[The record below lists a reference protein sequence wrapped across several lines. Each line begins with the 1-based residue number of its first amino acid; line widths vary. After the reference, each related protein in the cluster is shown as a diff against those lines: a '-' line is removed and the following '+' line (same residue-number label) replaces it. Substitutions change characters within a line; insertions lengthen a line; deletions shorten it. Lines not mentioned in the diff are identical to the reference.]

1 MHLSGGGITLPSFFV
16 DAQSV
21 TIPGI
26 DLRDYYVLKVNPN
39 QVEDVWYATATQ
51 GIYCRKYT
59 VGSDTYYLA
68 PATDDLEWLYL
79 ENEGY
84 SPKYGFKSVV
94 GSSGKSIKPGTTFCR
109 IKVSDFKPGEIITV
123 TTDEMSKIR
132 TQTVTV
138 KYINPKNASTDEFF
152 LAINNVDEYGLNST
166 WRRDYNE
173 YFKNGQFTYT
183 IEPNTEHEVYA
194 VKKGGYSIGVI
205 DGEEKKD
212 YYYYQTRGGDGQLW
226 LYPSY
231 FCNLRNKIDA
241 GVKTH
246 TIELYQDLPFDL
258 VPLRI
263 EVDNSR
269 NKNGIQSREDL
280 LDVIK
285 NVYVDGTAVPAAE
298 WKSESFK
305 VRNGGSV
312 QIEYNKAVSISNP
325 SDSQVGFASYSNKLD
340 GVKIGWQEPYYVNKT
355 LQPAFTVKT
364 YDPNKKFVFTA
375 DVYYNVPWKYTISV
389 QDYANTTAWLNGV
402 GYSYPDSNPREIT
415 NSAKAPVIHPLYKN
429 DLTQQ
434 NPKVYTEVIVDGVT
448 VPLDEN
454 GCYTPKKRGE
464 KITIPAAKA
473 LTRNIPI
480 QIYANLNG
488 QSSAQIYLDPK
499 QKFARTRVNLKQ
511 GWNTVNVAASDLPLG
526 KNSSLGVMTKY
537 GERNALSTSY
547 SSGYYSFDGTE
558 NLTSGSKLKFYAGNS
573 TPNYLYFT
581 VNKEVTATF
590 YEDGEVIPASTVKFY
605 DGAQIKIVPSR
616 KKDVVLYKTTGTYIQ
631 PDAEGNFNMT
641 VNSSGGNYIL
651 RKADDVITIN
661 SPENMSICLEN
672 PVNDELVRLNGSGNE
687 TYTFP
692 YDPVF
697 DQSYSLRFY
706 DPDETYLVK
715 NVTSTPAGVT
725 WDEATSTVS
734 GIKKG
739 MQLNV
744 IAEANPNAQYY
755 NIYVVPGQYDNVG
768 DDSEYSVVILYNGP
782 GSPQQLKTLKFG
794 PNKVY
799 LSSKNFPV
807 KIGRYQD
814 SYGQDFVDY
823 SATLGVFKDGYH
835 CFGGR
840 LPNCINYIFNPEFTT
855 GEYVVDEP
863 QIIEGYIMPDLDPFA
878 RLQITKKT
886 NVLKNYQ
893 YGIYPTTELLEW
905 STYSDPLIP
914 VSPGGKLRLHF
925 DTPTGGYSAQDIAA
939 RLVKSRTVSYGV
951 EDPEKIVGTY
961 YPDENGYVT
970 VPLPTMD
977 EGFSKNNYD
986 CDETLHYELRLIL
999 NEIPICFQSE
1009 DGEILSN
1016 IGEITVGE
1024 SSKVRGTPEY
1034 VPYYVYEVA
1043 GNSAVTLPLTNINK
1057 VKNGVLSYLTSV
1069 ETESG
1074 KSVAFDSKTGVITGL
1089 GKEYTG
1095 SGDGDDPLLLTLKMS
1110 ELTLDKDLTFIVDGS
1125 FDTNDLTLGKG
1136 TEFQNVISLKSNV
1149 TTTVQYNTAQT
1160 PMWLNMYSLGGTLL
1174 KRKYYTPNIYY
1185 NGTLVSEGATLSVI
1199 PTASQL
1205 PSIPENAVVRI
1216 LSSKKEG
1223 TVSFNVEENM
1233 SVIISK
1239 DNEEVSPNE
1248 SYTVA
1253 KGTVIKVRKTADED
1267 RDLAVYRNGV
1277 KLTND
1282 ELENGFAVSND
1293 QEVVRICENR
1303 NKVTFAAAGSTDLS
1317 KLEIM
1322 DNEGNVYEVSS
1333 TSPTLSLLPTV
1344 EQLYIVYKVDGKYIS
1359 GVSCSPTTMK
1369 FNEGNSELS
1378 GLCNGTVTIST
1389 KDIVRNK
1396 EVNVYFDSYQIQD
1409 ANILLGNGKPLATS
1423 QSIKGGNQTIT
1434 FGEED
1439 LPLIFT
1445 LPNSYLDENGNAPT
1459 DPTMLPTVQVDGKD
1473 IPYTPEKGGYVLPAD
1488 AFANGKSPLIRIY
1501 PAVPTAYTISYM
1513 VEPGI
1518 NFSAVPDGKEAEKL
1532 TEAGSAEY
1540 LSGTKVVLK
1549 ATSQKSGEEVYISDN
1564 MGEITSGTSV
1574 EYSFDVNQSQ
1584 SFKVQRRKVAIK
1596 LYSDTDWDNISVS
1609 GAGFHYEMYDAA
1621 SELEFPQGTT
1631 QLSFRSSSDEKRVSG
1646 IVDKKTGANMTYDKT
1661 TGIVSGV
1668 TDGAEMTIQMS
1679 PLTRE
1684 KTVRL
1689 FLEDNDELA
1698 TTKLILSKDK
1708 AVEKEVTFRPGYRD
1722 VAYSDDDRP
1731 LTVKPTAPI
1740 TLYLNNTKQ
1749 TAGAEGDYT
1758 LPADMVENSV
1768 VKVYGNEQQPVKVTY
1783 EIDSEKFSV
1792 DVTHDGIRTV
1802 NTAQTHTELPGTEIL
1817 IAVDKKTLAARV
1829 AAARKAKAKAANVN
1843 GDTEVNV
1850 NGNVIEADENDG
1862 MYHITLLPEHAAA
1875 GMKITVKVP
1884 DLIEGGV
1891 TYSGDG
1897 KTLISVD
1904 PNYSGDIVIREGV
1917 TTIKSN
1923 AFNGAT
1929 GVSSVVVPN
1938 TVTTIE
1944 KNAFSGATN
1953 MENVILGTGVKTVA
1967 SDAFT
1972 GCTSLNKV
1980 AYPEGLKNVTVPAE
1994 AVAVPYKG
2002 TGDNVTVENGCV
2014 IGVDPATK
2022 EKTLYF
2028 VSSPAEVDANGK
2040 FVIPAGVAAI
2050 APNAFNKC
2058 DNIKTVEIGEDVKT
2072 ISAGA
2077 FAGCGNITEVA
2088 FTGSTLPTIAA
2099 GSFDEKVAANAK
2111 VTVPD
2116 TKVETTSGTA
2126 VNVKVTPDLA
2136 GKAEPKV
2143 AVVGGTP
2150 DSNGNLSIPAEV
2162 TVNGKK
2168 LTVTEI
2174 APDAFK
2180 GNAAVKKVTIP
2191 ETVTEVGAGAFS
2203 GNANLTEVTVADGK
2217 TPVAFGADAFK
2228 DSKVTTVYQGR
2239 NTDGEPFKGT
2249 STITNVTIGGNVTEI
2264 GAGEYAG
2271 CSAITDI
2278 TFKGETVPKVDE
2290 SGFEKS
2296 VSGNANVHVPADKEA
2311 EYKKNLGNAG
2321 FTSNN
2326 VEGTDLSVTVIDG
2339 IRYKVTENADGT
2351 QTVTITGG
2359 KPNAEGVLPIKTEVE
2374 IGGVKLPVVAIAPKA
2389 FDGVTGIKEIKFE
2402 GAGNPTIAED
2412 SFDASTIS
2420 SAKVTPAVATI
2431 EVSNGES
2438 LMETIQVTVTPDITG
2453 KTPSKVVVTGGAP
2466 DSEGNLVIPANVN
2479 LGGKPVAITEVAP
2492 KAFEGNTDI
2501 KSVTIPETVTEV
2513 GAGAFKGCT
2522 QINEISFEGEVPPTI
2537 ATDTF
2542 EPSVSE
2548 NAVVKVPEA
2557 SKEAYDKKFE
2567 NNFENI
2573 VGSDKEVVSVGGIRY
2588 EVETSA
2594 NGTRTVKVIGGKPDA
2609 NGVLTIMPEVTVNGE
2624 TLPVT
2629 AIAPDAFSK
2638 ENGNVTKV
2646 VIPETVT
2653 EIPTGAFTGCSSIS
2667 EVEFKGTVP
2676 PAIAEGAF
2684 NKTVTENENV
2694 KVTVPE
2700 INVSSGGSN
2709 VIVKVTPDLG
2719 GKEQPTVTVEGGTP
2733 DSNGKIVIP
2742 SEVTVGNQK
2751 LPVTEIAPK
2760 AFENNKEVTS
2770 VTIPGTV
2777 TEVGEGAFSGNSNL
2791 TNVTISSG
2799 EGTINF
2805 GNDVFEGS
2813 NLKEVYQ
2820 GRNTDG
2826 NPFAGQT
2833 TITGV
2838 TVGGNVTEI
2847 GAGEFAGSTGIK
2859 NIEFEGT
2866 TPPAVD
2872 SSAFDN
2878 TVKNNAQVRVPAEA
2892 EEEYKKE
2899 VGTDFKKP
2907 IEVEE
2912 TIEGP
2917 QTVDGIKYE
2926 IVVKEDG
2933 SKSVKVVGG
2942 EPDTTGTL
2950 TIPAEVKIGNKTYPV
2965 TEIAPKSFEGNEEV
2979 KKVVIPETV
2988 TEIGEGAFSGNSNIT
3003 EVEFKG
3009 ETLPEIAQGSFDKSV
3024 AEKAKVTAPEIK
3036 IEVGNGETITVA
3048 VVPDLAGKEEPKV
3061 TVTGGTPDKEG
3072 NLTIPAEVTIKGE
3085 KVAVKEIAPEAFKG
3099 NGEIKKV
3106 TIPETV
3112 TEVGEGAFSENKNLK
3127 EVVIENG
3134 KDPIDF
3140 GENVFEGSNV
3150 EEVYQGRNT
3159 EGEPFSGNTELKNVT
3174 IGENVTEI
3182 SKGEFAGSTGIKEI
3196 TFKGTTPPEISE
3208 GGFDQTVVENKGVK
3222 VTTPSVEVEVG
3233 NGEKITVSVVP
3244 DLGGKENPKV
3254 TVTGGSPDKEG
3265 NLTIPSEVT
3274 VNGEKLP
3281 VTEIAPEAFKGNEE
3295 IKKVTIPET
3304 VTEVGEGA
3312 FSGNKNLTEV
3322 EIADGKEPIEFRENV
3337 FTGTNIEEVYQ
3348 GRNTEGEPFSG
3359 NTDLK
3364 NVTIGGNVT
3373 EIGEG
3378 EFKGSSN
3385 ITDITFE
3392 GTTPPSVSKD
3402 SFDKDVTDNA
3412 NVKVP
3417 EENKEDYEKEV
3428 GDNFKKELEGVD
3440 VNTVTINGIT
3450 YEVVTNRKG
3459 EKSVTVVGGKPDEKG
3474 TLTIPGEVEI
3484 HGVKLPVTEIAPEA
3498 FKGETGIKEVVFEG
3512 SVPPAIAKNSF
3523 EPEVAATAKVT
3534 VTETSIEVATGE
3546 NTTETIKVTV
3556 TPDLAGKAKPVVTV
3570 TGGKADEEG
3579 NLNIPPQVTI
3589 DGQTLNVNK
3598 IAPEAFK
3605 GDNEVKK
3612 VIIPA
3617 TVTEVGEGAFSGN
3630 SNLTQVVIA
3639 EGKAPISFGEN
3650 VFTGTNIEEVYQGR
3664 DTEGEPFSGNKTI
3677 TDLTI
3682 GGNVTEIGE
3691 GEFKGTDK
3699 ITEIT
3704 FEGEEPP
3711 TVEKGA
3717 FDEDVTNKATVKVP
3731 EENKEDYDKNLGT
3744 DFKDIEG
3751 VNTSSVTVNGIT
3763 YEIVTNEKGEK
3774 SVKVTGCEPEATAT
3788 GTLTIPAEVE
3798 IHGVKLPV
3806 TEIAPEAFK
3815 GVTEIKEV
3823 VFEGAVPPAIA
3834 ENSFE
3839 KSVVENATVK
3849 VPATEVKVSNGDNL
3863 TETIIVTVTPDLSGK
3878 SEPTVTV
3885 EGGSPDKQGNMNIP
3899 AEVTING
3906 EKLTV
3911 TKIAEEAF
3919 KGNSNITK
3927 VTIPGTVTEVGEGAF
3942 SGNKNL
3948 TEVLIADGKEPISF
3962 GEDVFAGTKVET
3974 VYQGRNTEGEPFAGN
3989 ANIKEVTI
3997 GGTVTEIGAGEFK
4010 GCSEIEKIN
4019 FETTTPPSVAGDS
4032 FDDEVSKNATV
4043 TVPEESV
4050 KEYDKEFKSE
4060 FSHIESTNTSI
4071 VTIDGIKYEIVTDK
4085 DGEKSV
4091 TVVGGKPDEKGT
4103 LTIPGELEIHGTKV
4117 PVTEIAPEAFK
4128 GVTDIKEVKF
4138 EGSVPPVIAENSF
4151 EKSVVEN
4158 AKVTVP
4164 ETEVKTEKGE
4174 TLTVTVTPD
4183 LSGKEESKVSVT
4195 GTTVDP
4201 DGNITIPTEV
4211 TVGGKTLPVT
4221 EVTPDAIEGNRETKN
4236 VIVPEGVT
4244 VTVPDSMKEKVK
4256 VVEVPD
4262 DVELIFETKKDE
4274 NGKDIINPA
4283 TGEPEKTGVILGV
4296 KKDAEDKE
4304 TPTVLVSVPKDLTE
4318 YEIPETVTEIN
4329 KEAFKGCDELENI
4342 EIPEGVTKIGEGA
4355 FEGSGIKEVTVPNTV
4370 KEIGEGA
4377 FKGCD
4382 NLETLVIGGGVDPE
4396 KVGKDILPTGENSNL
4411 SKVVVP
4417 DSIKDKV
4424 ITDEGEDPEKPT
4436 EPVKKIT
4443 VVEYPKG
4450 TEIHVDPETG
4460 LITGQTPDAKENGKD
4475 KDDLLISVP
4484 NPDEKGDFTLPDGID
4499 KINGNAFEGCDNITK
4514 VDGLDKVD
4522 EIGSGAFE
4530 GCSSLTEVKL
4540 PDGIKEIGA
4549 GTFEGCDN
4557 LEKVEIPESVTKIG
4571 ENAFTGTSVKVVTL
4585 PETVT
4590 EIGAGAFEGCKELEN
4605 VNIPANVESIGENA
4619 FKGCE
4624 KITEVEIP
4632 EKVTEIGAGSFEGC
4646 TSLTKVTIPEGV
4658 TTIGENAFAG
4668 TAIKEVVLP
4677 EGVAEIGAGAFENCE
4692 NLTKVIL
4699 PATSEIETIPENT
4712 FKGCT
4717 NLVEVT
4723 IPGSVTEIGAGAFE
4737 GCENLSSI
4745 GIPPTVEKVDA
4756 DAFKG
4761 CTSLNDPD
4769 AKVVYP
4775 DNLEGIFPQG
4785 VGVSYPKD
4793 EAEIDEENGMIYT
4806 ATEVY
4811 YVPSDAKEV
4820 TIPVGVETIGAKAFQ
4835 GCDNLTEVTIP
4846 VTVENIGK
4854 DAFKGCTALKEV
4866 SIPNDVKTIEEGAFK
4881 GCTSLEEVNL
4891 GNGVRSI
4898 GEEAFSG
4905 CTSLK
4910 TVDIHS
4916 NVESI
4921 GTGAFKGC
4929 GIEELHLGT
4938 GIKTIGKDAFAG
4950 NEIKTVAISAQTAPK
4965 LEDGVLTGAENAKL
4979 YVQGAAAANVYKNAA
4994 GWSKYN
5000 PLQMTVAEQITTT
5013 SPKAI
5018 ALSFDNNSV
5027 QLNATLLPEDATMGK
5042 IFWESSNPDH
5052 VRVDNTGKVT
5062 LVNGKRARSEADALV
5077 TITARTMYHNGPIC
5091 EFTINDLTTGVTIVS
5106 EDGTVSFD
5114 ELNGLIQVYTLDG
5127 KQMKLD
5133 GSRLEK
5139 GIYIIKMNGKTQKV
5153 NIQ

>member
-1 MHLSGGGITLPSFFV
+1 MKHRLRLLAIGCMGFISLTQSQVWAADGDQFSYTYEGNTIKYVVISEVDKTCKTLAGTKSGSSYKSNQTLSNTAKVILPEKVKNEATDTEYTLTTIGEYCFYKTTAKNITLPESITTLEPYAF
-16 DAQSV
+16 AYCQS
-21 TIPGI
+21 
-26 DLRDYYVLKVNPN
+26 L
-39 QVEDVWYATATQ
+39 TA
-51 GIYCRKYT
+51 INLPE
-59 VGSDTYYLA
+59 S
-68 PATDDLEWLYL
+68 
-79 ENEGY
+79 
-84 SPKYGFKSVV
+84 
-94 GSSGKSIKPGTTFCR
+94 
-109 IKVSDFKPGEIITV
+109 ITV
-123 TTDEMSKIR
+123 I
-132 TQTVTV
+132 
-138 KYINPKNASTDEFF
+138 P
-152 LAINNVDEYGLNST
+152 NNL
-166 WRRDYNE
+166 
-173 YFKNGQFTYT
+173 
-183 IEPNTEHEVYA
+183 
-194 VKKGGYSIGVI
+194 
-205 DGEEKKD
+205 
-212 YYYYQTRGGDGQLW
+212 
-226 LYPSY
+226 LYE
-231 FCNLRNKIDA
+231 CRA
-241 GVKTH
+241 
-246 TIELYQDLPFDL
+246 
-258 VPLRI
+258 
-263 EVDNSR
+263 
-269 NKNGIQSREDL
+269 
-280 LDVIK
+280 
-285 NVYVDGTAVPAAE
+285 
-298 WKSESFK
+298 
-305 VRNGGSV
+305 
-312 QIEYNKAVSISNP
+312 
-325 SDSQVGFASYSNKLD
+325 
-340 GVKIGWQEPYYVNKT
+340 
-355 LQPAFTVKT
+355 
-364 YDPNKKFVFTA
+364 
-375 DVYYNVPWKYTISV
+375 
-389 QDYANTTAWLNGV
+389 
-402 GYSYPDSNPREIT
+402 
-415 NSAKAPVIHPLYKN
+415 
-429 DLTQQ
+429 
-434 NPKVYTEVIVDGVT
+434 
-448 VPLDEN
+448 
-454 GCYTPKKRGE
+454 
-464 KITIPAAKA
+464 
-473 LTRNIPI
+473 
-480 QIYANLNG
+480 
-488 QSSAQIYLDPK
+488 
-499 QKFARTRVNLKQ
+499 
-511 GWNTVNVAASDLPLG
+511 
-526 KNSSLGVMTKY
+526 
-537 GERNALSTSY
+537 
-547 SSGYYSFDGTE
+547 
-558 NLTSGSKLKFYAGNS
+558 
-573 TPNYLYFT
+573 
-581 VNKEVTATF
+581 
-590 YEDGEVIPASTVKFY
+590 
-605 DGAQIKIVPSR
+605 
-616 KKDVVLYKTTGTYIQ
+616 
-631 PDAEGNFNMT
+631 
-641 VNSSGGNYIL
+641 
-651 RKADDVITIN
+651 
-661 SPENMSICLEN
+661 
-672 PVNDELVRLNGSGNE
+672 
-687 TYTFP
+687 
-692 YDPVF
+692 
-697 DQSYSLRFY
+697 
-706 DPDETYLVK
+706 
-715 NVTSTPAGVT
+715 
-725 WDEATSTVS
+725 
-734 GIKKG
+734 
-739 MQLNV
+739 
-744 IAEANPNAQYY
+744 
-755 NIYVVPGQYDNVG
+755 
-768 DDSEYSVVILYNGP
+768 
-782 GSPQQLKTLKFG
+782 
-794 PNKVY
+794 
-799 LSSKNFPV
+799 
-807 KIGRYQD
+807 
-814 SYGQDFVDY
+814 
-823 SATLGVFKDGYH
+823 
-835 CFGGR
+835 
-840 LPNCINYIFNPEFTT
+840 
-855 GEYVVDEP
+855 
-863 QIIEGYIMPDLDPFA
+863 
-878 RLQITKKT
+878 
-886 NVLKNYQ
+886 
-893 YGIYPTTELLEW
+893 
-905 STYSDPLIP
+905 
-914 VSPGGKLRLHF
+914 
-925 DTPTGGYSAQDIAA
+925 
-939 RLVKSRTVSYGV
+939 
-951 EDPEKIVGTY
+951 
-961 YPDENGYVT
+961 
-970 VPLPTMD
+970 
-977 EGFSKNNYD
+977 
-986 CDETLHYELRLIL
+986 
-999 NEIPICFQSE
+999 
-1009 DGEILSN
+1009 
-1016 IGEITVGE
+1016 
-1024 SSKVRGTPEY
+1024 
-1034 VPYYVYEVA
+1034 
-1043 GNSAVTLPLTNINK
+1043 
-1057 VKNGVLSYLTSV
+1057 
-1069 ETESG
+1069 
-1074 KSVAFDSKTGVITGL
+1074 
-1089 GKEYTG
+1089 
-1095 SGDGDDPLLLTLKMS
+1095 
-1110 ELTLDKDLTFIVDGS
+1110 
-1125 FDTNDLTLGKG
+1125 
-1136 TEFQNVISLKSNV
+1136 
-1149 TTTVQYNTAQT
+1149 
-1160 PMWLNMYSLGGTLL
+1160 
-1174 KRKYYTPNIYY
+1174 
-1185 NGTLVSEGATLSVI
+1185 
-1199 PTASQL
+1199 L
-1205 PSIPENAVVRI
+1205 PSIKLP
-1216 LSSKKEG
+1216 SKTK
-1223 TVSFNVEENM
+1223 S
-1233 SVIISK
+1233 I
-1239 DNEEVSPNE
+1239 
-1248 SYTVA
+1248 
-1253 KGTVIKVRKTADED
+1253 
-1267 RDLAVYRNGV
+1267 
-1277 KLTND
+1277 
-1282 ELENGFAVSND
+1282 
-1293 QEVVRICENR
+1293 
-1303 NKVTFAAAGSTDLS
+1303 
-1317 KLEIM
+1317 
-1322 DNEGNVYEVSS
+1322 GN
-1333 TSPTLSLLPTV
+1333 
-1344 EQLYIVYKVDGKYIS
+1344 I
-1359 GVSCSPTTMK
+1359 
-1369 FNEGNSELS
+1369 
-1378 GLCNGTVTIST
+1378 
-1389 KDIVRNK
+1389 
-1396 EVNVYFDSYQIQD
+1396 
-1409 ANILLGNGKPLATS
+1409 
-1423 QSIKGGNQTIT
+1423 
-1434 FGEED
+1434 
-1439 LPLIFT
+1439 
-1445 LPNSYLDENGNAPT
+1445 
-1459 DPTMLPTVQVDGKD
+1459 
-1473 IPYTPEKGGYVLPAD
+1473 
-1488 AFANGKSPLIRIY
+1488 
-1501 PAVPTAYTISYM
+1501 
-1513 VEPGI
+1513 
-1518 NFSAVPDGKEAEKL
+1518 
-1532 TEAGSAEY
+1532 
-1540 LSGTKVVLK
+1540 
-1549 ATSQKSGEEVYISDN
+1549 
-1564 MGEITSGTSV
+1564 
-1574 EYSFDVNQSQ
+1574 
-1584 SFKVQRRKVAIK
+1584 
-1596 LYSDTDWDNISVS
+1596 
-1609 GAGFHYEMYDAA
+1609 
-1621 SELEFPQGTT
+1621 
-1631 QLSFRSSSDEKRVSG
+1631 
-1646 IVDKKTGANMTYDKT
+1646 
-1661 TGIVSGV
+1661 
-1668 TDGAEMTIQMS
+1668 
-1679 PLTRE
+1679 
-1684 KTVRL
+1684 
-1689 FLEDNDELA
+1689 
-1698 TTKLILSKDK
+1698 
-1708 AVEKEVTFRPGYRD
+1708 
-1722 VAYSDDDRP
+1722 
-1731 LTVKPTAPI
+1731 
-1740 TLYLNNTKQ
+1740 
-1749 TAGAEGDYT
+1749 
-1758 LPADMVENSV
+1758 
-1768 VKVYGNEQQPVKVTY
+1768 
-1783 EIDSEKFSV
+1783 
-1792 DVTHDGIRTV
+1792 
-1802 NTAQTHTELPGTEIL
+1802 
-1817 IAVDKKTLAARV
+1817 
-1829 AAARKAKAKAANVN
+1829 
-1843 GDTEVNV
+1843 
-1850 NGNVIEADENDG
+1850 
-1862 MYHITLLPEHAAA
+1862 
-1875 GMKITVKVP
+1875 
-1884 DLIEGGV
+1884 
-1891 TYSGDG
+1891 
-1897 KTLISVD
+1897 
-1904 PNYSGDIVIREGV
+1904 
-1917 TTIKSN
+1917 
-1923 AFNGAT
+1923 
-1929 GVSSVVVPN
+1929 
-1938 TVTTIE
+1938 
-1944 KNAFSGATN
+1944 AFSYCRA
-1953 MENVILGTGVKTVA
+1953 L
-1967 SDAFT
+1967 
-1972 GCTSLNKV
+1972 TSI
-1980 AYPEGLKNVTVPAE
+1980 E
-1994 AVAVPYKG
+1994 
-2002 TGDNVTVENGCV
+2002 
-2014 IGVDPATK
+2014 
-2022 EKTLYF
+2022 
-2028 VSSPAEVDANGK
+2028 
-2040 FVIPAGVAAI
+2040 
-2050 APNAFNKC
+2050 
-2058 DNIKTVEIGEDVKT
+2058 
-2072 ISAGA
+2072 
-2077 FAGCGNITEVA
+2077 
-2088 FTGSTLPTIAA
+2088 
-2099 GSFDEKVAANAK
+2099 
-2111 VTVPD
+2111 
-2116 TKVETTSGTA
+2116 
-2126 VNVKVTPDLA
+2126 
-2136 GKAEPKV
+2136 
-2143 AVVGGTP
+2143 
-2150 DSNGNLSIPAEV
+2150 
-2162 TVNGKK
+2162 
-2168 LTVTEI
+2168 
-2174 APDAFK
+2174 
-2180 GNAAVKKVTIP
+2180 IP
-2191 ETVTEVGAGAFS
+2191 ETVTSIGQSAFNECRALTSIYIPDNVKSIGGYTFRSCENLVSVRLPEGLTSIPDYMFDSCSKLRNVVIPENVTSIGGSAFCYCREIPAINLPEKVASCGSMAFS
-2203 GNANLTEVTVADGK
+2203 GTNLKCFLRPDGITEYPTGCRTDYPIVNYPKQYSHVSMQDNTILGEIKNSDGSI
-2217 TPVAFGADAFK
+2217 
-2228 DSKVTTVYQGR
+2228 SKALISVY
-2239 NTDGEPFKGT
+2239 PLT
-2249 STITNVTIGGNVTEI
+2249 STYCV
-2264 GAGEYAG
+2264 
-2271 CSAITDI
+2271 
-2278 TFKGETVPKVDE
+2278 
-2290 SGFEKS
+2290 
-2296 VSGNANVHVPADKEA
+2296 VPADVSVIDENAFNDATDLKVFIVPEEQKDKITVPADVRVVEYPSNIENIKASDGLITGTLTTEDNKESNVLLAYAGNETGFYTLPEGIDIILPAAFDDTAITGVKVPVDFDVTSININLPLISEDGETLLKVPANVKGSYEIPMGITTIEERVFDGNKNITSIIIPETVKTIGA
-2311 EYKKNLGNAG
+2311 EAFKGSEITLVILTGNVDSIDSKAFDGCDSLTAIVAPEGANVKLPQGSEISVVTYPKEMENVSVDKDGYVIATSTGESGASEKMLVYVPDEVVKENGGFITIPEGVTAINPDLFKNEEIKGVVASANIPESLVK
-2321 FTSNN
+2321 TLTVPTVK
-2326 VEGTDLSVTVIDG
+2326 VEGQGDNKQVTIVTLPVADENGEVTIPDG
-2339 IRYKVTENADGT
+2339 ITSVPSEVFAGREDIKVAVVSGT
-2351 QTVTITGG
+2351 TAQ
-2359 KPNAEGVLPIKTEVE
+2359 NQAL
-2374 IGGVKLPVVAIAPKA
+2374 VKELPVVAVTKTKNEESGKSEITLVSVPKDA
-2389 FDGVTGIKEIKFE
+2389 TEVTLPEGVTVIGSGAFENTQVVSVKIPASVTEIAA
-2402 GAGNPTIAED
+2402 GAFTGCPNITEVEFKGSVPPAIAEG
-2412 SFDASTIS
+2412 SFDKAVVENV
-2420 SAKVTPAVATI
+2420 KVTTPDT
-2431 EVSNGES
+2431 EVLVGNGES
-2438 LMETIQVTVTPDITG
+2438 LTVTVVPDLSGKEGNKVTVVAGTPDKDGSLTI
-2453 KTPSKVVVTGGAP
+2453 PAVVTVGGA
-2466 DSEGNLVIPANVN
+2466 NIPV
-2479 LGGKPVAITEVAP
+2479 TEVAD
-2492 KAFEGNTDI
+2492 N
-2501 KSVTIPETVTEV
+2501 
-2513 GAGAFKGCT
+2513 AFKGQSNIKKVIVGENIKKIGNGAFQGCDK
-2522 QINEISFEGEVPPTI
+2522 IGEITFEGSEPPTI
-2537 ATDTF
+2537 KPDTF
-2542 EPSVSE
+2542 DESVSD
-2548 NAVVKVPEA
+2548 NATVKVPEA

-3274 VNGEKLP
+3274 VNGDKLP

-3498 FKGETGIKEVVFEG
+3498 FKGVTEIKEVVFEG

-3589 DGQTLNVNK
+3589 DGQNLNVNK

-3650 VFTGTNIEEVYQGR
+3650 VFTGTKIEEVYQGR

-3774 SVKVTGCEPEATAT
+3774 SVKVTGSEPEATAT

-4043 TVPEESV
+4043 TVPEESL

-4460 LITGQTPDAKENGKD
+4460 LITGKTPDAKENGKD

-5018 ALSFDNNSV
+5018 ALSFENNSV

>member
-1 MHLSGGGITLPSFFV
+1 MKHRLRLLAIGCMGFISLTQSQVWAADGDQFSYTYEGNTIKYVVISEVDKTCKTLAGTKSGSSYKSNQTLSNTAKVILPEKVKNEATDTEYTLTTIGEYCFYKTTAKNITLPESITTLEPYAF
-16 DAQSV
+16 AYCQS
-21 TIPGI
+21 
-26 DLRDYYVLKVNPN
+26 L
-39 QVEDVWYATATQ
+39 TA
-51 GIYCRKYT
+51 INLPE
-59 VGSDTYYLA
+59 S
-68 PATDDLEWLYL
+68 
-79 ENEGY
+79 
-84 SPKYGFKSVV
+84 
-94 GSSGKSIKPGTTFCR
+94 
-109 IKVSDFKPGEIITV
+109 ITV
-123 TTDEMSKIR
+123 I
-132 TQTVTV
+132 
-138 KYINPKNASTDEFF
+138 P
-152 LAINNVDEYGLNST
+152 NNL
-166 WRRDYNE
+166 
-173 YFKNGQFTYT
+173 
-183 IEPNTEHEVYA
+183 
-194 VKKGGYSIGVI
+194 
-205 DGEEKKD
+205 
-212 YYYYQTRGGDGQLW
+212 
-226 LYPSY
+226 LYE
-231 FCNLRNKIDA
+231 CRA
-241 GVKTH
+241 
-246 TIELYQDLPFDL
+246 
-258 VPLRI
+258 
-263 EVDNSR
+263 
-269 NKNGIQSREDL
+269 
-280 LDVIK
+280 
-285 NVYVDGTAVPAAE
+285 
-298 WKSESFK
+298 
-305 VRNGGSV
+305 
-312 QIEYNKAVSISNP
+312 
-325 SDSQVGFASYSNKLD
+325 
-340 GVKIGWQEPYYVNKT
+340 
-355 LQPAFTVKT
+355 
-364 YDPNKKFVFTA
+364 
-375 DVYYNVPWKYTISV
+375 
-389 QDYANTTAWLNGV
+389 
-402 GYSYPDSNPREIT
+402 
-415 NSAKAPVIHPLYKN
+415 
-429 DLTQQ
+429 
-434 NPKVYTEVIVDGVT
+434 
-448 VPLDEN
+448 
-454 GCYTPKKRGE
+454 
-464 KITIPAAKA
+464 
-473 LTRNIPI
+473 
-480 QIYANLNG
+480 
-488 QSSAQIYLDPK
+488 
-499 QKFARTRVNLKQ
+499 
-511 GWNTVNVAASDLPLG
+511 
-526 KNSSLGVMTKY
+526 
-537 GERNALSTSY
+537 
-547 SSGYYSFDGTE
+547 
-558 NLTSGSKLKFYAGNS
+558 
-573 TPNYLYFT
+573 
-581 VNKEVTATF
+581 
-590 YEDGEVIPASTVKFY
+590 
-605 DGAQIKIVPSR
+605 
-616 KKDVVLYKTTGTYIQ
+616 
-631 PDAEGNFNMT
+631 
-641 VNSSGGNYIL
+641 
-651 RKADDVITIN
+651 
-661 SPENMSICLEN
+661 
-672 PVNDELVRLNGSGNE
+672 
-687 TYTFP
+687 
-692 YDPVF
+692 
-697 DQSYSLRFY
+697 
-706 DPDETYLVK
+706 
-715 NVTSTPAGVT
+715 
-725 WDEATSTVS
+725 
-734 GIKKG
+734 
-739 MQLNV
+739 
-744 IAEANPNAQYY
+744 
-755 NIYVVPGQYDNVG
+755 
-768 DDSEYSVVILYNGP
+768 
-782 GSPQQLKTLKFG
+782 
-794 PNKVY
+794 
-799 LSSKNFPV
+799 
-807 KIGRYQD
+807 
-814 SYGQDFVDY
+814 
-823 SATLGVFKDGYH
+823 
-835 CFGGR
+835 
-840 LPNCINYIFNPEFTT
+840 
-855 GEYVVDEP
+855 
-863 QIIEGYIMPDLDPFA
+863 
-878 RLQITKKT
+878 
-886 NVLKNYQ
+886 
-893 YGIYPTTELLEW
+893 
-905 STYSDPLIP
+905 
-914 VSPGGKLRLHF
+914 
-925 DTPTGGYSAQDIAA
+925 
-939 RLVKSRTVSYGV
+939 
-951 EDPEKIVGTY
+951 
-961 YPDENGYVT
+961 
-970 VPLPTMD
+970 
-977 EGFSKNNYD
+977 
-986 CDETLHYELRLIL
+986 
-999 NEIPICFQSE
+999 
-1009 DGEILSN
+1009 
-1016 IGEITVGE
+1016 
-1024 SSKVRGTPEY
+1024 
-1034 VPYYVYEVA
+1034 
-1043 GNSAVTLPLTNINK
+1043 
-1057 VKNGVLSYLTSV
+1057 
-1069 ETESG
+1069 
-1074 KSVAFDSKTGVITGL
+1074 
-1089 GKEYTG
+1089 
-1095 SGDGDDPLLLTLKMS
+1095 
-1110 ELTLDKDLTFIVDGS
+1110 
-1125 FDTNDLTLGKG
+1125 
-1136 TEFQNVISLKSNV
+1136 
-1149 TTTVQYNTAQT
+1149 
-1160 PMWLNMYSLGGTLL
+1160 
-1174 KRKYYTPNIYY
+1174 
-1185 NGTLVSEGATLSVI
+1185 
-1199 PTASQL
+1199 L
-1205 PSIPENAVVRI
+1205 PSIKLP
-1216 LSSKKEG
+1216 SKTK
-1223 TVSFNVEENM
+1223 S
-1233 SVIISK
+1233 I
-1239 DNEEVSPNE
+1239 
-1248 SYTVA
+1248 
-1253 KGTVIKVRKTADED
+1253 
-1267 RDLAVYRNGV
+1267 
-1277 KLTND
+1277 
-1282 ELENGFAVSND
+1282 
-1293 QEVVRICENR
+1293 
-1303 NKVTFAAAGSTDLS
+1303 
-1317 KLEIM
+1317 
-1322 DNEGNVYEVSS
+1322 GN
-1333 TSPTLSLLPTV
+1333 
-1344 EQLYIVYKVDGKYIS
+1344 I
-1359 GVSCSPTTMK
+1359 
-1369 FNEGNSELS
+1369 
-1378 GLCNGTVTIST
+1378 
-1389 KDIVRNK
+1389 
-1396 EVNVYFDSYQIQD
+1396 
-1409 ANILLGNGKPLATS
+1409 
-1423 QSIKGGNQTIT
+1423 
-1434 FGEED
+1434 
-1439 LPLIFT
+1439 
-1445 LPNSYLDENGNAPT
+1445 
-1459 DPTMLPTVQVDGKD
+1459 
-1473 IPYTPEKGGYVLPAD
+1473 
-1488 AFANGKSPLIRIY
+1488 
-1501 PAVPTAYTISYM
+1501 
-1513 VEPGI
+1513 
-1518 NFSAVPDGKEAEKL
+1518 
-1532 TEAGSAEY
+1532 
-1540 LSGTKVVLK
+1540 
-1549 ATSQKSGEEVYISDN
+1549 
-1564 MGEITSGTSV
+1564 
-1574 EYSFDVNQSQ
+1574 
-1584 SFKVQRRKVAIK
+1584 
-1596 LYSDTDWDNISVS
+1596 
-1609 GAGFHYEMYDAA
+1609 
-1621 SELEFPQGTT
+1621 
-1631 QLSFRSSSDEKRVSG
+1631 
-1646 IVDKKTGANMTYDKT
+1646 
-1661 TGIVSGV
+1661 
-1668 TDGAEMTIQMS
+1668 
-1679 PLTRE
+1679 
-1684 KTVRL
+1684 
-1689 FLEDNDELA
+1689 
-1698 TTKLILSKDK
+1698 
-1708 AVEKEVTFRPGYRD
+1708 
-1722 VAYSDDDRP
+1722 
-1731 LTVKPTAPI
+1731 
-1740 TLYLNNTKQ
+1740 
-1749 TAGAEGDYT
+1749 
-1758 LPADMVENSV
+1758 
-1768 VKVYGNEQQPVKVTY
+1768 
-1783 EIDSEKFSV
+1783 
-1792 DVTHDGIRTV
+1792 
-1802 NTAQTHTELPGTEIL
+1802 
-1817 IAVDKKTLAARV
+1817 
-1829 AAARKAKAKAANVN
+1829 
-1843 GDTEVNV
+1843 
-1850 NGNVIEADENDG
+1850 
-1862 MYHITLLPEHAAA
+1862 
-1875 GMKITVKVP
+1875 
-1884 DLIEGGV
+1884 
-1891 TYSGDG
+1891 
-1897 KTLISVD
+1897 
-1904 PNYSGDIVIREGV
+1904 
-1917 TTIKSN
+1917 
-1923 AFNGAT
+1923 
-1929 GVSSVVVPN
+1929 
-1938 TVTTIE
+1938 
-1944 KNAFSGATN
+1944 AFSYCRA
-1953 MENVILGTGVKTVA
+1953 L
-1967 SDAFT
+1967 
-1972 GCTSLNKV
+1972 TSI
-1980 AYPEGLKNVTVPAE
+1980 E
-1994 AVAVPYKG
+1994 
-2002 TGDNVTVENGCV
+2002 
-2014 IGVDPATK
+2014 
-2022 EKTLYF
+2022 
-2028 VSSPAEVDANGK
+2028 
-2040 FVIPAGVAAI
+2040 
-2050 APNAFNKC
+2050 
-2058 DNIKTVEIGEDVKT
+2058 
-2072 ISAGA
+2072 
-2077 FAGCGNITEVA
+2077 
-2088 FTGSTLPTIAA
+2088 
-2099 GSFDEKVAANAK
+2099 
-2111 VTVPD
+2111 
-2116 TKVETTSGTA
+2116 
-2126 VNVKVTPDLA
+2126 
-2136 GKAEPKV
+2136 
-2143 AVVGGTP
+2143 
-2150 DSNGNLSIPAEV
+2150 
-2162 TVNGKK
+2162 
-2168 LTVTEI
+2168 
-2174 APDAFK
+2174 
-2180 GNAAVKKVTIP
+2180 IP
-2191 ETVTEVGAGAFS
+2191 ETVTSIGQSAFNECRALTSIYIPDNVKSIGGYTFRSCENLVSVRLPEGLTSIPDYMFDSCSKLRNVVIPENVTSIGGSAFCYCREIPAINLPEKVASCGSMAFS
-2203 GNANLTEVTVADGK
+2203 GTNLKCFLRPDGITEYPTGCRTDYPIVNYPKQYSHVSMQDNTILGEIKNSDGSI
-2217 TPVAFGADAFK
+2217 
-2228 DSKVTTVYQGR
+2228 SKALISVY
-2239 NTDGEPFKGT
+2239 PLT
-2249 STITNVTIGGNVTEI
+2249 STYCV
-2264 GAGEYAG
+2264 
-2271 CSAITDI
+2271 
-2278 TFKGETVPKVDE
+2278 
-2290 SGFEKS
+2290 
-2296 VSGNANVHVPADKEA
+2296 VPADVSVIDE
-2311 EYKKNLGNAG
+2311 NA
-2321 FTSNN
+2321 FNDA
-2326 VEGTDLSVTVIDG
+2326 TDLKVLIVPEGQKDKITVPADVRVVEYPSNIENIKASDG
-2339 IRYKVTENADGT
+2339 L
-2351 QTVTITGG
+2351 ITGTLTTEDNKESNVLLAYAG
-2359 KPNAEGVLPIKTEVE
+2359 NETGFYTLPEGIDIILPAAFDDTAIT
-2374 IGGVKLPVVAIAPKA
+2374 GVKVPVDFDVTSININLPLISEDGETLLKVPANVKGSYEIPMGITTIEERVFDGNKNITSIIIPETVKTIGAEAFKGSEITLVILTGNVDSIDPKA
-2389 FDGVTGIKEIKFE
+2389 FDGCDSLTAIVAPAGANVKLPQGSEISVVTYPKEMENVSVDKDGYVIATSTGESGASEKMLVYVPDEVVKENGGFITIPEGVTAINPDLFKNEEIKGVVASANIPESLVKTLTVPTVKVEGQGDNKQVTIVTLPDADENGEVTIPDGITSVPSEVFAGREDIKVAVVSGITAQNKALVKELPVVAVTKTKNEESGKSEITLVSVPKDATEVTLPEGVTVIGSGAFE
-2402 GAGNPTIAED
+2402 NTQVVSVKIPSSVTEIAAGAFTGCPNITEIEFKGSVPPAIAEG
-2412 SFDASTIS
+2412 SFDKAVVENENV
-2420 SAKVTPAVATI
+2420 KVTTPDT
-2431 EVSNGES
+2431 EVLVGNGES
-2438 LMETIQVTVTPDITG
+2438 LTVTVVPDLSGKEGNKVTVVAGTPDKDGSLTI
-2453 KTPSKVVVTGGAP
+2453 PAVVTVGGA
-2466 DSEGNLVIPANVN
+2466 NIPV
-2479 LGGKPVAITEVAP
+2479 TEVAD
-2492 KAFEGNTDI
+2492 N
-2501 KSVTIPETVTEV
+2501 
-2513 GAGAFKGCT
+2513 AFKGQSNIKKVIVGENIKKIGNGAFQGCDK
-2522 QINEISFEGEVPPTI
+2522 IGEITFEGSEPPTI
-2537 ATDTF
+2537 KPDTF
-2542 EPSVSE
+2542 DESVSD
-2548 NAVVKVPEA
+2548 NATVKVPEA

-2700 INVSSGGSN
+2700 INVSSDGSN
-2709 VIVKVTPDLG
+2709 VIVKVTSDLG

-2777 TEVGEGAFSGNSNL
+2777 TEVGEGAFSGTSNL

-3009 ETLPEIAQGSFDKSV
+3009 ETLPEIAQGSFDKNV
-3024 AEKAKVTAPEIK
+3024 AEKAKVTAPEVK

-3182 SKGEFAGSTGIKEI
+3182 SKGEFAGSNGIKEI
-3196 TFKGTTPPEISE
+3196 TFKGTTPPAISE

-3254 TVTGGSPDKEG
+3254 TVTGGTPDKEG
-3265 NLTIPSEVT
+3265 NLTIPAEVT

-3281 VTEIAPEAFKGNEE
+3281 VTEIAPKSFEGNEE

-3392 GTTPPSVSKD
+3392 GTTPPTVSKD
-3402 SFDKDVTDNA
+3402 SFDKNVTDNA

-3589 DGQTLNVNK
+3589 DGQNLNVNK

-3630 SNLTQVVIA
+3630 SNLTEVVIA

-3691 GEFKGTDK
+3691 GEFKGSDK

-3774 SVKVTGCEPEATAT
+3774 SVKVTGSEPEATAT

-3906 EKLTV
+3906 EKLSV
-3911 TKIAEEAF
+3911 TKVAEEAF
-3919 KGNSNITK
+3919 KDNSNITK

-4019 FETTTPPSVAGDS
+4019 FETTTPPTVAGDS

-4050 KEYDKEFKSE
+4050 KEYDKEFKNE

-4071 VTIDGIKYEIVTDK
+4071 VTVDGIKYEIVTDK

-4091 TVVGGKPDEKGT
+4091 TVVGGTPDEKGT

-4424 ITDEGEDPEKPT
+4424 IKDEDEDPENPS
-4436 EPVKKIT
+4436 EPDKKIT

-4460 LITGQTPDAKENGKD
+4460 LITGKTPDAKGNGKD

-4632 EKVTEIGAGSFEGC
+4632 EKVTEISSGAFEGC
-4646 TSLTKVTIPEGV
+4646 TGLTKVNIPEGV

-4820 TIPVGVETIGAKAFQ
+4820 TVPVGVETIGAKAFQ

-5018 ALSFDNNSV
+5018 ALSFENNSV